1 MKSKFRTIKT
11 FIISIIISTVSCN
24 IFSQNYSDTLQ
35 LIYTDVS
42 TTNLPLST
50 LAGNSMDANTV
61 DLDGD
66 TDIDIVVACEYCPNI
81 VLINDGNG
89 VFTNESSTRLPQIVH
104 DSEDIGIA
112 DFDGDGDQDIIFVS
126 EDDQTNEFYLNDG
139 DGVFTD
145 FTNRIPVTGTSNA
158 VLTVDVNNDSIPDII
173 IGNAGQNTVL
183 INDGN
188 AFFTDE
194 TDLRFPVNLNITQ
207 DLEWG
212 DIDGDG
218 DNDLLEGN
226 ENGNIIL
233 INNGSGFFT
242 DETFSRLPL
251 PVNGEE
257 TREVDLGDI
266 DNDGDP
272 DIFYANVTFTQG
284 FQSQNRLL
292 LNDGNGFFTD
302 ITSSNLP
309 IDQQNTVDG
318 DFRDVDLDG
327 DLDILTAQAFNGT
340 YQVLLNDSTGTYTNQ
355 TNQIY
360 FPQPQGNGID
370 VEEDDFN
377 GDGLMDIYLCGF
389 QHTDYLYLAEENI
402 TSIDQSESEMQ
413 PDHFKLYQNYPN
425 PFNPTTKIKYTVP
438 SVILNLATQSQLV
451 ALRVYNILG
460 KKIATLVNE
469 EKSPGTY
476 EVEFNSHS
484 GLSGI
489 MELPSGMYFYT
500 LKVGS
505 YSETKK
511 MVLLK

>member
-1 MKSKFRTIKT
+1 MKLNLLASK
-11 FIISIIISTVSCN
+11 IILVLLIISTFSN
-24 IFSQNYSDTLQ
+24 NTYSQNSPDTSQ
-35 LIYTDVS
+35 VVYIDVS

-50 LAGNSMDANTV
+50 LGNNSMDANTA

-81 VLINDGNG
+81 ILINDGKG

-112 DFDGDGDQDIIFVS
+112 DFDGDGDLDIIFVS

-139 DGVFTD
+139 NGFFTD
-145 FTNRIPVTGTSNA
+145 FISRIPVTGTSNA
-158 VLTVDVNNDSIPDII
+158 VLAVDVNKDTIPDII
-173 IGNAGQNTVL
+173 IGNDGQNIIL

-188 AFFTDE
+188 AFFTNE
-194 TDLRFPVNLNITQ
+194 TALRLPANLNVTQ

-226 ENGNIIL
+226 ENGNRVL

-242 DETFSRLPL
+242 DETIARLPL
-251 PVNGEE
+251 PVSGEE

-266 DNDGDP
+266 DNDGDL

-284 FQSQNRLL
+284 SPSQNRLL
-292 LNDGNGFFTD
+292 FNDGNGFFTD
-302 ITSSNLP
+302 VTSTNLP
-309 IDQQNTVDG
+309 TEQANTVDG

-327 DLDILTAQAFNGT
+327 YLDILTAQAFDGT
-340 YQVLLNDSTGTYTNQ
+340 YQVLLNDSTGVFAIQ
-355 TNQIY
+355 TDKIY
-360 FPQPQGNGID
+360 FPLPQGNGID

-389 QHTDYLYLAEENI
+389 QHTDYLYIAEGNV
-402 TSIDQSESEMQ
+402 TSIEESPIDKNPEE
-413 PDHFKLYQNYPN
+413 FSLLQNFPN
-425 PFNPTTKIKYTVP
+425 PFNPTTKIKYTIP
-438 SVILNLATQSQLV
+438 AVIASQAKQSQLV
-451 ALRVYNILG
+451 TLKVYNILG
-460 KKIATLVNE
+460 NEIATLVNE
-469 EKSPGTY
+469 EKEPGTC
-476 EVEFNSHS
+476 EVNFDASR
-484 GLSGI
+484 LT
-489 MELPSGMYFYT
+489 SGMYFYT
-500 LKVGS
+500 LKAGK

-511 MVLLK
+511 MILLK